1 MALTYVESPDRD
13 WRDGGVSS
21 HRGLAG
27 ELASVRST
35 PCPRPLSGPGV
46 FPGVFRARNS
56 RVPAHERPVL
66 ATSLVRQ
73 Y

>member
-1 MALTYVESPDRD
+1 MALTYVKL
-13 WRDGGVSS
+13 SS

-46 FPGVFRARNS
+46 FPGVFG
-56 RVPAHERPVL
+56 L
-66 ATSLVRQ
+66 ATAACRLTNGPSSRRAWSGST
-73 Y
+73 